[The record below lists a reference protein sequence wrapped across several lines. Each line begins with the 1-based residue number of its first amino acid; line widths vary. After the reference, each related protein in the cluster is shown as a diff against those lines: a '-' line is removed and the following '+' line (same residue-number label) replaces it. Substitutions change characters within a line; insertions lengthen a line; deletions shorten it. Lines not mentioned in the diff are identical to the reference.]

1 MLTILVCA
9 STLTA
14 GCLSPATLTLQE
26 AGVGVSGRL
35 AAHKVH
41 ESMRADTPHGER
53 TWRFM
58 GPSNISG
65 RVVDVAV
72 PTPRGEH
79 YTLYVATATG
89 GLWRSRNEGTTFEP
103 LFEDG
108 PTGSIGAL
116 AVDPADSE
124 RLWMGTGEANIFRSS
139 MAGTGIYLSE
149 DGGTTFTHKGLEDT
163 HTIARIC
170 VHPTDPNTVYVAAS
184 GHEWT
189 DNPERGVYRTRDG
202 GASWQRVL
210 FVDEGTGAIDLALDP
225 QDPSRLYA
233 ATWERKRLRWNDP
246 RTYPATRGSG
256 VWRSE
261 DGGDSW
267 QPINEGLPLPEHR
280 GRIGLATTPSLP
292 GSLYAF
298 VDNYE
303 LVELEQDEE
312 RGEQDEQDEQEDQM
326 RAMGYGGDGED
337 EEGGQDEQDEEG
349 EQEASD
355 TDSYGREK
363 QREIKGATLYRSLDH
378 GSTWQ
383 RASEENRFMRGLSA
397 TYGWVFGQVRADPGD
412 ADRVYVMGLALNV
425 SEDGGKTFR
434 SLRGMHG
441 DHHALWIDPDNSDYL
456 VNGNDGGLAISYD
469 GGENWRTSTNTL
481 PAVQFYN
488 LAVDMAEPFHMY
500 GSIQDHGSR
509 VGTASSGQRRRS
521 RGGGSAREWESAS
534 GGEASFHAVDPT
546 DSNVLYSEGFY
557 GSIQRTDLESGERLR
572 LQPKAAEGEP
582 ELRGQWLAPFLLSP
596 HNPRV
601 VYHGMNRLYRSMH
614 MGDGFEPISPDLTS
628 NDPEQLGDIS
638 FQTIT
643 AISESPFTFG
653 ELYVGTDD
661 GHLRVTLDSGA
672 HWEERSAGL
681 AQKRWISRV
690 VASAHQE
697 GVVYAAQNGKR
708 WDDFGTYLWRSPDR
722 GLTWQN
728 IGAGIP
734 CGPINV
740 VHEDPKVSG
749 LLYVG
754 TDLGVYVSL
763 DDGQTW
769 DVLGGG
775 LPNTFV
781 HDLVVHPRN
790 AVLLAATHGR
800 GVWQLDVRTL
810 QEGEEPADP
819 VLEQATDEEAAESSE
834 QAGEED

>member
-1 MLTILVCA
+1 MLTIFAC
-9 STLTA
+9 TLTLT
-14 GCLSPATLTLQE
+14 GCLSPATLTAQD
-26 AGVGVSGRL
+26 APVGASGRL

-41 ESMRADTPHGER
+41 EAMRADTPHGER
-53 TWRFM
+53 TWRFI
-58 GPSNISG
+58 GPTNVSG
-65 RVVDVAV
+65 RVVDVAI
-72 PTPRGEH
+72 PAPRGEH

-116 AVDPADSE
+116 ALDPANSE

-163 HTIARIC
+163 HTIARVC

-202 GASWQRVL
+202 GDSWKLVL
-210 FVDEGTGAIDLALDP
+210 FVDAGTGAIDLALDP
-225 QDPSRLYA
+225 QDPNRIYA
-233 ATWERKRLRWNDP
+233 ATWERRRERWNDP
-246 RTYPATRGSG
+246 RTYPTTKGNG

-267 QPINEGLPLPEHR
+267 VPINEGLPLPEHR
-280 GRIGLATTPSLP
+280 GRIGLATTPSLA

-303 LVELEQDEE
+303 LVELEEDEE
-312 RGEQDEQDEQEDQM
+312 RGE
-326 RAMGYGGDGED
+326 ED
-337 EEGGQDEQDEEG
+337 EEGEEG
-349 EQEASD
+349 EEEAGG

-378 GSTWQ
+378 GSTWN
-383 RASEENRFMRGLSA
+383 RASEEDRYMRGLSA
-397 TYGWVFGQVRADPGD
+397 TYGWVFGQVRADPVD
-412 ADRVYVMGLALNV
+412 ADKVYLMGLGLNV

-441 DHHALWIDPDNSDYL
+441 DHHALWIDPANTDYL

-469 GGENWRTSTNTL
+469 GGKHWRTSTNNL

-488 LAVDMAEPFHMY
+488 LGVDMAEPFHMY

-509 VGTASSGQRRRS
+509 VGTASSGQRRRW
-521 RGGGSAREWESAS
+521 RGGGGSESEWASAS

-546 DSNVLYSEGFY
+546 DSNVLYSAGFY
-557 GSIQRTDLESGERLR
+557 GSIQRTDLETGERSS
-572 LQPKAAEGEP
+572 LQPKAGEGEP

-614 MGDGFEPISPDLTS
+614 MGEDFEAISPDLTG
-628 NDPEQLGDIS
+628 NDPDQLGDIP

-643 AISESPFTFG
+643 AISESPFVFG
-653 ELYVGTDD
+653 EIYVGTDD
-661 GHLRVTLDSGA
+661 GHLHVTHDSGA
-672 HWEERSAGL
+672 QWEERTAGM
-681 AQKRWISRV
+681 AQERWISRV

-697 GVVYAAQNGKR
+697 GVIYAAQNGKR

-722 GLTWQN
+722 GLTWNN

-740 VHEDPKVSG
+740 IHEDPKVSG

-754 TDLGVYVSL
+754 TDLGVYVSQ

-781 HDLVVHPRN
+781 HDLVVHPREG
-790 AVLLAATHGR
+790 VLLAATHGR
-800 GVWQLDVRTL
+800 GVWQVNVRTL
-810 QEGEEPADP
+810 QEPVEDSPEGE
-819 VLEQATDEEAAESSE
+819 
-834 QAGEED
+834 GEDSQED

>member
-1 MLTILVCA
+1 MLTIFAC
-9 STLTA
+9 TLTLT
-14 GCLSPATLTLQE
+14 GCLSPATLTAQD
-26 AGVGVSGRL
+26 APVGASGRL

-41 ESMRADTPHGER
+41 EAMRADTPHGER
-53 TWRFM
+53 TWRFI
-58 GPSNISG
+58 GPTNVSG
-65 RVVDVAV
+65 RVVDVAI
-72 PTPRGEH
+72 PAPRGEH

-116 AVDPADSE
+116 ALDPANSE

-163 HTIARIC
+163 HTIARVC

-202 GASWQRVL
+202 GDSWKLVL
-210 FVDEGTGAIDLALDP
+210 FVDAGTGAIDLALDP
-225 QDPSRLYA
+225 QDPNRIYA
-233 ATWERKRLRWNDP
+233 ATWERRRERWNDP
-246 RTYPATRGSG
+246 RTYPTTKGNG

-267 QPINEGLPLPEHR
+267 VPINEGLPLPEHR
-280 GRIGLATTPSLP
+280 GRIGLATTPSLA

-303 LVELEQDEE
+303 LVELEEDEE
-312 RGEQDEQDEQEDQM
+312 RGE
-326 RAMGYGGDGED
+326 ED
-337 EEGGQDEQDEEG
+337 EEGEEG
-349 EQEASD
+349 EEEAGG

-378 GSTWQ
+378 GSTWN
-383 RASEENRFMRGLSA
+383 RASEEDRYMRGLSA
-397 TYGWVFGQVRADPGD
+397 TYGWVFGQVRADPVD
-412 ADRVYVMGLALNV
+412 ADKVYLMGLGLNV

-441 DHHALWIDPDNSDYL
+441 DHHALWIDPANTDYL

-469 GGENWRTSTNTL
+469 GGKHWRTSTNNL

-488 LAVDMAEPFHMY
+488 LGVDMAEPFHMY

-509 VGTASSGQRRRS
+509 VGTASSGQRRRW
-521 RGGGSAREWESAS
+521 RGGGGSESEWASAS

-546 DSNVLYSEGFY
+546 DSNVLYSAGFY
-557 GSIQRTDLESGERLR
+557 GSIQRTDLETGVRSS
-572 LQPKAAEGEP
+572 LQPKAGEGEP

-614 MGDGFEPISPDLTS
+614 MGEDFEAISPDLTG
-628 NDPEQLGDIS
+628 NDPDQLGDIP

-643 AISESPFTFG
+643 AISESPFVFG
-653 ELYVGTDD
+653 EIYVGTDD
-661 GHLRVTLDSGA
+661 GHLHVTHDSGA
-672 HWEERSAGL
+672 HWEERTAGM
-681 AQKRWISRV
+681 AQERWISRV

-697 GVVYAAQNGKR
+697 GVIYAAQNGKR

-722 GLTWQN
+722 GLTWNN

-740 VHEDPKVSG
+740 IHEDPKVSG

-754 TDLGVYVSL
+754 TDLGVYLSQ

-781 HDLVVHPRN
+781 HDLVVHPREG
-790 AVLLAATHGR
+790 VLLAATHGR
-800 GVWQLDVRTL
+800 GVWQVNVRTL
-810 QEGEEPADP
+810 QEPVEDSPEGE
-819 VLEQATDEEAAESSE
+819 
-834 QAGEED
+834 GEDSQED